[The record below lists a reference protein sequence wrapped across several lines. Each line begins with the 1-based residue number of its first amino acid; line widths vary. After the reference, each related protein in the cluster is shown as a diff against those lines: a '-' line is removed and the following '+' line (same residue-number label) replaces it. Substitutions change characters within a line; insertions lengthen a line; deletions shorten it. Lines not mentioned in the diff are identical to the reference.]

1 MKQDTCR
8 KVSTALFDSDLIA
21 TRLLLLARPTSS
33 ITPASGP
40 PGNGGQFQ
48 LGSVEGG

>member
-1 MKQDTCR
+1 MTCNLSDR
-8 KVSTALFDSDLIA
+8 VAAAIFDSDLIA
-21 TRLLLLARPTSS
+21 TRLLLARPTSS